1 MTQSQKQVSDD
12 IVPTDPEDK
21 LVQESIKKI
30 STMWKQHNVAEE
42 NASRIKIE
50 IGEYIF
56 EAFFKNDENKLYDD
70 ENKYNPRKVNS
81 YNVMLASDKFKTEK
95 ISAMTLRNMLY
106 CGVAARYLESQNI
119 QIKNM
124 IADDKNPLTFTHL
137 KFLARLERDHENQK
151 NLIQVVIDKKL
162 SSRDLE
168 KEVQKLSPKQEEEE
182 PGEYDKIM
190 PKVNG

>member
-81 YNVMLASDKFKTEK
+81 YNVMLASDKFKAEK

-124 IADDKNPLTFTHL
+124 IVDDKNH
-137 KFLARLERDHENQK
+137 
-151 NLIQVVIDKKL
+151 
-162 SSRDLE
+162 
-168 KEVQKLSPKQEEEE
+168 
-182 PGEYDKIM
+182 
-190 PKVNG
+190 